1 MRLGPMETI
10 TTFSVVLFAV
20 LALAVILEGRSLM
33 YEFLLGNQQPRNAQR
48 IWHEM
53 RGWKKIWL
61 SSMDN
66 KIIRHREAYRKY
78 IFLYRL
84 YLCMLPA
91 LLAVAI
97 AALFV
102 LIAELQ
108 LTCLWIL
115 TAVCLGFL
123 LLFRIPLGPNR
134 TSKYRSRHK

>member
-1 MRLGPMETI
+1 METI
-10 TTFSVVLFAV
+10 TTLSVVLLAV

-33 YEFLLGNQQPRNAQR
+33 CKFLLGNQQPRNAR
-48 IWHEM
+48 ME
-53 RGWKKIWL
+53 KIWL

-123 LLFRIPLGPNR
+123 LLFRIPLGPNS